1 MVTEMF
7 NRSVGP
13 VYRIGPAT
21 YYENVLP
28 TVPVVAR
35 AGSGRLERVSGAA
48 LNARYV
54 LVTCRWP
61 VIGRVVATAPYG
73 ALQLVEASAPL
84 RVAPR
89 GRCPAAAG
97 S

>member
-7 NRSVGP
+7 NPSVGQIF
-13 VYRIGPAT
+13 RAGPET
-21 YYENVLP
+21 YYEDVLP
-28 TVPVVAR
+28 TVPVIAR
-35 AGSGRLERVSGAA
+35 PGSGRLERAGGAP
-48 LNARYV
+48 LESRYV

-61 VIGRVVATAPYG
+61 VVGRVVATAPYG

-84 RVAPR
+84 RLAPR
-89 GRCPAAAG
+89 GRCPASAR